1 MNPLVPTVTQ
11 LEPRNPSTPNLVPMA
26 TTAAPLDPLAAFR
39 LDGKVALVTGA
50 SSGLGE
56 RFARV
61 LHAAGAQVAVT
72 ARRAERLGALVAD
85 LPGSL
90 AVAADLADAADREQ
104 VVASV
109 VERFGTVDVLVN
121 NAGTT
126 SVGAI
131 EDEDLDTFR
140 AVLELN
146 VTAVWHLAKLCG
158 APMTSKGSGSIVNI
172 ASIIGLVSGVP
183 IKQANYAASKGA
195 VVNLTRELAVQW
207 ARKGV
212 RVNAICPGWFPTEM
226 TAGMDTDEGS
236 MRYIRTNTPMARMGR
251 ADELDGAL
259 LLLASDAGR
268 FITGH
273 ALVVDGGWISR

>member
-90 AVAADLADAADREQ
+90 AVAADLA
-104 VVASV
+104 
-109 VERFGTVDVLVN
+109 GH
-121 NAGTT
+121 
-126 SVGAI
+126 GA
-131 EDEDLDTFR
+131 
-140 AVLELN
+140 
-146 VTAVWHLAKLCG
+146 
-158 APMTSKGSGSIVNI
+158 
-172 ASIIGLVSGVP
+172 
-183 IKQANYAASKGA
+183 
-195 VVNLTRELAVQW
+195 TREDFFRPPLRLNIKTNSVAVSEAQ
-207 ARKGV
+207 
-212 RVNAICPGWFPTEM
+212 
-226 TAGMDTDEGS
+226 
-236 MRYIRTNTPMARMGR
+236 
-251 ADELDGAL
+251 L
-259 LLLASDAGR
+259 
-268 FITGH
+268 
-273 ALVVDGGWISR
+273 